1 VNDKPER
8 WLGIDYGDV
17 RIGVAISD
25 PLGLTA
31 RGLETIRWNSQEWSW
46 AQNRIADL
54 VRQYAITGLV
64 IGVPRRTDGKPGISE
79 AKARLFAQE
88 LAVLTG
94 LDPVLRDERFTTVLA
109 TRVLQETGIRG
120 QKRKSVVDQVAA
132 EIILQDYLESRR
144 KDFS

>member
-1 VNDKPER
+1 MNDKPER

-31 RGLETIRWNSQEWSW
+31 RGLETIRWNSQDWSW